1 MLPMEQI
8 QAAEHGLDPTR
19 SSRIKAQSTM
29 AWWNSSLRNTFQ
41 CKYDTMVFAL
51 NYFATANEGSLFKY
65 KWHLSLF
72 NFRYFPAWA
81 STCTLQASFQSNTEN
96 TTEAY
101 SHFFYVF
108 AHTFVT
114 HNPLC
119 QGRANTQYSCH
130 GLFIN
135 RSTFSL
141 NLQRIQTPTRASVTN
156 HKLGRK
162 FKLASSSHQ
171 KIKKTNSHFV
181 PFLYD
186 LMQTGTEAQKKT
198 SL

>member
-1 MLPMEQI
+1 MK
-8 QAAEHGLDPTR
+8 GV
-19 SSRIKAQSTM
+19 
-29 AWWNSSLRNTFQ
+29 SLNTNDICLFLISDISLHEPPGHVH
-41 CKYDTMVFAL
+41 CKLVFSPIPKIRL
-51 NYFATANEGSLFKY
+51 RPIHMSL
-65 KWHLSLF
+65 HI
-72 NFRYFPAWA
+72 
-81 STCTLQASFQSNTEN
+81 
-96 TTEAY
+96 
-101 SHFFYVF
+101 
-108 AHTFVT
+108 T

-130 GLFIN
+130 GVFIN

-141 NLQRIQTPTRASVTN
+141 NLPRIQTPTRASMTN

>member
-1 MLPMEQI
+1 MQFL
-8 QAAEHGLDPTR
+8 G
-19 SSRIKAQSTM
+19 
-29 AWWNSSLRNTFQ
+29 NVLRNPVHESQSRLKFYFFRHPMFCMAPPNLNFLYPVGWKKNTSWSS
-41 CKYDTMVFAL
+41 TVFFYSVVNLLKIPKILLGLLPLSSIARTRP
-51 NYFATANEGSLFKY
+51 FTSHSSDEIITARQK
-65 KWHLSLF
+65 
-72 NFRYFPAWA
+72 
-81 STCTLQASFQSNTEN
+81 STCM
-96 TTEAY
+96 
-101 SHFFYVF
+101 VIP
-108 AHTFVT
+108 VT
-114 HNPLC
+114 D
-119 QGRANTQYSCH
+119 R
-130 GLFIN
+130 FIF
-135 RSTFSL
+135 RF

>member
-1 MLPMEQI
+1 MKGVSLNTNDI
-8 QAAEHGLDPTR
+8 CLFLILD
-19 SSRIKAQSTM
+19 I
-29 AWWNSSLRNTFQ
+29 SLHEPPHVH
-41 CKYDTMVFAL
+41 CKLVFSPIPRMRL
-51 NYFATANEGSLFKY
+51 RPIHISFMSL
-65 KWHLSLF
+65 HI
-72 NFRYFPAWA
+72 
-81 STCTLQASFQSNTEN
+81 
-96 TTEAY
+96 
-101 SHFFYVF
+101 
-108 AHTFVT
+108 T

-130 GLFIN
+130 GVFIN

-141 NLQRIQTPTRASVTN
+141 NLPRIQTPTRASVTN

-198 SL
+198 GL